1 MTKIKEGRYTY
12 YIIPEQRLVKCVS
25 TYAKKPV
32 TGWAKCADTDE
43 FDENTGKEIARIRCD
58 DKVNKKR
65 IAFLKAL
72 EDTYF
77 NELHYYMV
85 KHGRIC
91 TKLRAA
97 EKERRDLIFELK
109 KIREM

>member
-43 FDENTGKEIARIRCD
+43 FDENTGKEIAR
-58 DKVNKKR
+58 
-65 IAFLKAL
+65 
-72 EDTYF
+72 
-77 NELHYYMV
+77 ELSSSSFRYQ
-85 KHGRIC
+85 KHQHVSRFV
-91 TKLRAA
+91 LRHAWSL
-97 EKERRDLIFELK
+97 RDG
-109 KIREM
+109 